1 MNHRYVHRRR
11 PPARGAVAA
20 AALSLAMCSLVCAT
34 PAFAQDDPG
43 GTEAGRH
50 FRRGVDLYGEADY
63 AGALVEF
70 KRAYALA
77 PSSAALYNVGE
88 AEFQMQDYASAL
100 KTFRRFLSEF
110 GPGEG
115 HRAEVERS
123 LDVLRTRVG
132 HIAVT
137 TVPAGAD
144 ISVDDQPEGKTPLG
158 ESVLVSVGRRKVVAS
173 LSGRA
178 PVTRYVEVAAG
189 DELEVT
195 LPFAAPTEGAPTTG
209 LAGPSS
215 ASSPA
220 PPPSPPWD
228 MTRVRTVGWIATG
241 TLAAGAAVLGILA
254 VTEAH
259 DLKDARS
266 QFPVTNATLNHD
278 SNLTLTYSV
287 LADSLTAAAI
297 IVGGLSLYWTLG
309 STGSASPARGSAPT
323 TSLAIG
329 PAAARLDVTF

>member
-1 MNHRYVHRRR
+1 M
-11 PPARGAVAA
+11 AA
-20 AALSLAMCSLVCAT
+20 AALSFAMWNSVCAS
-34 PAFAQDDPG
+34 PAFAQDDAG

-70 KRAYALA
+70 KRAYALS

-88 AEFQMQDYASAL
+88 AQFQMQDYAGAL
-100 KTFRRFLSEF
+100 KTFRRFLAEF

-123 LDVLRTRVG
+123 IDVLRTRVG
-132 HIAVT
+132 HVAVT

-144 ISVDDQPEGKTPLG
+144 LSVDDQPVGKTPLG

-173 LSGRA
+173 MPGRA
-178 PVTRYVEVAAG
+178 TITRYIEVAAG

-195 LPFAAPTEGAPTTG
+195 LPFAAPTEGATAPATSG
-209 LAGPSS
+209 GAPSS
-215 ASSPA
+215 ASLPA
-220 PPPSPPWD
+220 PPSPPWN
-228 MTRVRTVGWIATG
+228 MARARTVGWIATG
-241 TLAAGAAVLGILA
+241 TLAAGAGVFGVLAVL
-254 VTEAH
+254 EDR
-259 DLKDARS
+259 DLKNARS
-266 QFPVTNATLNHD
+266 QYPVTNATLTHD

-323 TSLAIG
+323 TSLALG
-329 PAAARLDVTF
+329 PAAVRLDVTF